1 MDYKERS
8 TVWKT
13 DHVLAVCDDI
23 TRASSLE
30 YIFTRNCP
38 LPFCPYSNCGSS
50 HSCRRRRGH
59 SDRGVEYSRVFPHW
73 WKGSFGQVRRDGVS
87 LPCGACQKAADAGV
101 VRRGSR
107 RHRGEPRQ
115 PGRATKGATTAHA
128 PVDVW
133 APRAGRWHS

>member
-73 WKGSFGQVRRDGVS
+73 WKGSFGQVAQFLAVCSRLKWSRHWTKSPCLAPLAMTGSSAAYKIISACSNAVS
-87 LPCGACQKAADAGV
+87 
-101 VRRGSR
+101 
-107 RHRGEPRQ
+107 
-115 PGRATKGATTAHA
+115 
-128 PVDVW
+128 
-133 APRAGRWHS
+133 